1 MKKQKFMR
9 LSAFT
14 SAPALENSFSS
25 PVGFQGEIS
34 VVFRGKAVS
43 IHGWDG
49 NSWTT
54 IYIWNGIDP
63 QFKFE
68 NTYQNYYLK
77 SLTGSQESMG
87 VSFFSVGKIVNSTPQ
102 FAGINRSTKLY
113 DIEEV
118 PVYTAS
124 DVGKLLTIMSNGS
137 LAWLLTSETYMSDGS
152 PVSSFVSSDLE
163 EQGTLAGN
171 AAIID
176 GALVSY
182 AVNDYTSMP
191 MTADYKSSSNQ
202 TISFWFKSSYTPA
215 GGTWMRFVHSHVI
228 GGGPNGFF
236 LEMRSPTQFYF
247 KGASHGLLADGDPTA
262 TSPQPLND
270 GQWHHVALSWSVTS
284 GNEIRMWVDGQAIT
298 INNHNH
304 VGAGSDSKPTLFIG
318 AKQFNSPM
326 EIDKMDITEEFI
338 DGTEAL
344 YRFNAGRT
352 TPAPN
357 PYTANWIEEST
368 NLIIGANSGDSVSNG
383 ILSTA
388 TRSSTTFH
396 LNKTS
401 YFDLDNYAAS
411 PTKTATY
418 SIWFRKT
425 GDTYVNGNISNTSF
439 PVFSHQTLYRALA
452 VKIMNNN
459 QVVLGGEIA
468 YPSNY
473 GPTIGTLSEDIN
485 IGNWHHVVLSFSI
498 NGSGKTEVNAVIDG
512 VAQTAYIDPAALD
525 IGRVGSNLNTMIG
538 ADNLKSFSTGD
549 FDSFEISKGTAL
561 SVSQMQSLYNA
572 GRGTMSIEEASTL

>member
-77 SLTGSQESMG
+77 SLTGTQESMG

-124 DVGKLLTIMSNGS
+124 DAGKLLTIMSNGS
-137 LAWLLTSETYMSDGS
+137 LKWLLTSETYMSDGS
-152 PVSSFVSSDLE
+152 PISSFVSSDLE

-176 GALVSY
+176 GVLVSY

-344 YRFNAGRT
+344 YRFNAGR
-352 TPAPN
+352 
-357 PYTANWIEEST
+357 
-368 NLIIGANSGDSVSNG
+368 
-383 ILSTA
+383 
-388 TRSSTTFH
+388 
-396 LNKTS
+396 
-401 YFDLDNYAAS
+401 
-411 PTKTATY
+411 
-418 SIWFRKT
+418 
-425 GDTYVNGNISNTSF
+425 
-439 PVFSHQTLYRALA
+439 
-452 VKIMNNN
+452 
-459 QVVLGGEIA
+459 
-468 YPSNY
+468 
-473 GPTIGTLSEDIN
+473 
-485 IGNWHHVVLSFSI
+485 
-498 NGSGKTEVNAVIDG
+498 
-512 VAQTAYIDPAALD
+512 
-525 IGRVGSNLNTMIG
+525 
-538 ADNLKSFSTGD
+538 
-549 FDSFEISKGTAL
+549 
-561 SVSQMQSLYNA
+561 
-572 GRGTMSIEEASTL
+572 GTMSQPVNPYIDFSAVSGLVNNNGATINGTSVTLTKSSSQYLNLGDNVDWDRSSGEDFAVSVDFKFSSFVAGQTYDIVSKGEEGIWKGWGIMVYSGGLRQFAHSGGQSINSNLGFNAAFTPVVGQWYTVRCIWKNSGTQEMWLDGVKVAERTVAVGYLPPVDSSYHLRVGYGFDDSATRHFDGEIKNVLIEKGTIA

>member
-124 DVGKLLTIMSNGS
+124 DAGKLLTIMSNGS
-137 LAWLLTSETYMSDGS
+137 LRWLLATESFNVEGGGES
-152 PVSSFVSSDLE
+152 PV
-163 EQGTLAGN
+163 
-171 AAIID
+171 
-176 GALVSY
+176 
-182 AVNDYTSMP
+182 
-191 MTADYKSSSNQ
+191 
-202 TISFWFKSSYTPA
+202 
-215 GGTWMRFVHSHVI
+215 
-228 GGGPNGFF
+228 
-236 LEMRSPTQFYF
+236 
-247 KGASHGLLADGDPTA
+247 
-262 TSPQPLND
+262 
-270 GQWHHVALSWSVTS
+270 
-284 GNEIRMWVDGQAIT
+284 
-298 INNHNH
+298 
-304 VGAGSDSKPTLFIG
+304 
-318 AKQFNSPM
+318 
-326 EIDKMDITEEFI
+326 
-338 DGTEAL
+338 
-344 YRFNAGRT
+344 
-352 TPAPN
+352 PN
-357 PYTANWIEEST
+357 PYTANWIEESA